1 MAVGDYI
8 SEILTTDGSKHPI
21 GSSVWVS
28 SGSWNGKTKTEVEN
42 EIKTKFSNLTEIT
55 WSSLKSLVS
64 TGTLIPGMKYR
75 ITDYNCTTTQDFT
88 RSAGHQ
94 FDIIVEA
101 LDNNTLSENASAIN
115 HSVSNG
121 ETDYFADCDLNAW
134 KIWYCLDNDKTRFA
148 WADDTKTNNK
158 ENGRGVIYRMID
170 EFGNDCPYD
179 FKNIQF
185 QRVDANT
192 ITVIHSQYYND
203 YSANIESFFNST
215 KNTVPFKYQYLRWL
229 TSSQAVQEGFSDFL
243 GMTNEQIISSGLYYC
258 MLDYKSFDP
267 EPGLLASVTSITD
280 NNSKWLYTFSTT
292 TFTDSSLN
300 GYANNVFSNKV
311 GVYLSGPVMFLS
323 HTCFI
328 GNNCYSNTFG
338 NDCYGNTF
346 GNSCYFNTF
355 GNSCYGN
362 TFGNDYYYNTF
373 GNDCSSNAFGN
384 YCHYNTFGNYCNSNT
399 FGDQCYSN
407 TFGGNS
413 YHNTFGD
420 SCWSN
425 TFGNYCDSNTFGY
438 DCDYNTFGNY
448 CDYNTF
454 GNDCDYNT
462 FGNSCDSNTFGN
474 YCRYNTFGNSC
485 LSNTFGNYLQESHF
499 GDGVQNFSIT
509 SANITTEPTSSNLKS
524 YIRWLIVENGVRYAN
539 PFVTASTS
547 SSSYCQNVR
556 ICQGCSGTSNTRKS
570 FLINNVNASK
580 QIIVCPN
587 SSGTLKSGNLG
598 DLFK

>member
-64 TGTLIPGMKYR
+64 AGTLIPGMKYR

-203 YSANIESFFNST
+203 YSANVESFFNST

-384 YCHYNTFGNYCNSNT
+384 YCRYNTFGNYCNSNT

-407 TFGGNS
+407 TFGNS
-413 YHNTFGD
+413 CYGNTFGN

-485 LSNTFGNYLQESHF
+485 YSNTFGNYLQESHF

-509 SANITTEPTSSNLKS
+509 SANITTEPASSNLKS

-539 PFVTASTS
+539 PYVTVSTS

-556 ICQGCSGTSNTRKS
+556 ICQGCSGASSVNRKS
-570 FLINNVNASK
+570 FDITSCIGSTVSNVYQPANSK
-580 QIIVCPN
+580 TTSV
-587 SSGTLKSGNLG
+587 
-598 DLFK
+598 

>member
-539 PFVTASTS
+539 PFVTVSTS

-556 ICQGCSGTSNTRKS
+556 ICQGCSGTSSVNRKS
-570 FLINNVNASK
+570 FDITSCIGSTVSNVYQPANSK
-580 QIIVCPN
+580 TTSV
-587 SSGTLKSGNLG
+587 
-598 DLFK
+598 

>member
-8 SEILTTDGSKHPI
+8 SEIQTTDGSKHPI

-64 TGTLIPGMKYR
+64 AGTLIPGMKYR

-192 ITVIHSQYYND
+192 ITVIHGEYYNN
-203 YSANIESFFNST
+203 YSANVESFFNST
-215 KNTVPFKYQYLRWL
+215 KNTVPFKYQYLGWL
-229 TSSQAVQEGFSDFL
+229 TSSQAVQEGFSNLL
-243 GMTNEQIISSGLYYC
+243 GMTDEQIISSGLYYC
-258 MLDYKSFDP
+258 MLDYKSVDE
-267 EPGLLASVTSITD
+267 EPGLLASVASITD

-311 GVYLSGPVMFLS
+311 GVYLSVPVMFLS

-328 GNNCYSNTFG
+328 GDQCHSNTFGTNCYYNTFRTSCSYNTFGNNCSTNTFGNDCYSNTFG
-338 NDCYGNTF
+338 NYCY
-346 GNSCYFNTF
+346 
-355 GNSCYGN
+355 
-362 TFGNDYYYNTF
+362 
-373 GNDCSSNAFGN
+373 
-384 YCHYNTFGNYCNSNT
+384 
-399 FGDQCYSN
+399 
-407 TFGGNS
+407 
-413 YHNTFGD
+413 
-420 SCWSN
+420 SN
-425 TFGNYCDSNTFGY
+425 TFGNYCH
-438 DCDYNTFGNY
+438 
-448 CDYNTF
+448 
-454 GNDCDYNT
+454 
-462 FGNSCDSNTFGN
+462 SNTFGN
-474 YCRYNTFGNSC
+474 YYNNNTFGDYC
-485 LSNTFGNYLQESHF
+485 LSNTFGNRCTFPKLGSYIEASQF
-499 GDGVQNFSIT
+499 GDGVQYFSIAT
-509 SANITTEPTSSNLKS
+509 ANITTEPTSSNLKS
-524 YIRWLIVENGVRYAN
+524 YIRWLIVENGVRYVN
-539 PFVTASTS
+539 PYVTASTS

-556 ICQGCSGTSNTRKS
+556 ICQGCGGTSISSRKS
-570 FLINNVNASK
+570 FDITSCIGSTVSNVYQPANSK
-580 QIIVCPN
+580 TTSV
-587 SSGTLKSGNLG
+587 
-598 DLFK
+598 

>member
-64 TGTLIPGMKYR
+64 AGTLIPGMKYR

-556 ICQGCSGTSNTRKS
+556 ICQGCSGTSSVNRKS
-570 FLINNVNASK
+570 FDITSCIGSTVSNVYQPANSK
-580 QIIVCPN
+580 TTSV
-587 SSGTLKSGNLG
+587 
-598 DLFK
+598 

>member
-64 TGTLIPGMKYR
+64 AGTLIPGMKYR
-75 ITDYNCTTTQDFT
+75 ITDYNCTTTQDYT

-101 LDNNTLSENASAIN
+101 LDENTLSENASAIN

-192 ITVIHSQYYND
+192 ITVIHGEYYDD
-203 YSANIESFFNST
+203 YSANVESFFNST

-229 TSSQAVQEGFSDFL
+229 TSSQAVEEGFSEFL
-243 GMTNEQIISSGLYYC
+243 GMTDEQIISSGLYYC
-258 MLDYKSFDP
+258 ILDD
-267 EPGLLASVTSITD
+267 EGDPGLLASVTSITD
-280 NNSKWLYTFSTT
+280 NNSKWLYTFNTT

-300 GYANNVFSNKV
+300 GYENNIFSNKV
-311 GVYLSGPVMFLS
+311 GVHLSGSVMFLS

-328 GNNCYSNTFG
+328 GNNCHSNTFG
-338 NDCYGNTF
+338 NNCHSSTF
-346 GNSCYFNTF
+346 GNN
-355 GNSCYGN
+355 
-362 TFGNDYYYNTF
+362 
-373 GNDCSSNAFGN
+373 
-384 YCHYNTFGNYCNSNT
+384 CHS
-399 FGDQCYSN
+399 
-407 TFGGNS
+407 
-413 YHNTFGD
+413 
-420 SCWSN
+420 
-425 TFGNYCDSNTFGY
+425 
-438 DCDYNTFGNY
+438 
-448 CDYNTF
+448 NTF

-462 FGNSCDSNTFGN
+462 FGNNCYYNTFGNNCYHSTFGNYCYSNTFGNNCYYNIFGNYCYYNTSGNYFYYNTSGNYFYSNIFGKVCQSNTFKDNCFGNTFGSYCHSNTFGN
-474 YCRYNTFGNSC
+474 YCYSNTFGNSYTNNTFGTNCYYNTFGNRC
-485 LSNTFGNYLQESHF
+485 TSNIFGSYIQESQF
-499 GDGVQNFSIT
+499 GDGVQYFSIAT
-509 SANITTEPTSSNLKS
+509 ANITTEPTSSNLKS
-524 YIRWLIVENGVRYAN
+524 YIRWLIVENGVKHVN
-539 PFVTASTS
+539 PYVTASTS

-556 ICQGCSGTSNTRKS
+556 ICQGCSGVAYNSRKS
-570 FLINNVNASK
+570 FDITSCIGSTVSNVYQPANSK
-580 QIIVCPN
+580 TTSV
-587 SSGTLKSGNLG
+587 
-598 DLFK
+598 

>member
-8 SEILTTDGSKHPI
+8 SEIQTTDGSKHPI

-28 SGSWNGKTKTEVEN
+28 SGAWNGKTKTEVEN

-64 TGTLIPGMKYR
+64 AGTLIPGMKYR

-192 ITVIHSQYYND
+192 ITVIHGEYYND
-203 YSANIESFFNST
+203 YSANVESFFNST

-243 GMTNEQIISSGLYYC
+243 GMTDEQIISSGLYYC
-258 MLDYKSFDP
+258 MLDCKSFDE
-267 EPGLLASVTSITD
+267 EPGLLASVASITD

-292 TFTDSSLN
+292 TFTDSSLD
-300 GYANNVFSNKV
+300 GYINKVYSNKI
-311 GVYLSGPVMFLS
+311 GVYLSESVMYLS

-328 GNNCYSNTFG
+328 GSSCYSNTFGNDCYGNTFEAICNSNTFGNYCSSNTFGNNCYYNTFGILCSSNTFGSSCYYNTFGDNCYSSTFGNNCHYNTFGNSCQNNTFGNNCHSNTFGNNCDYNTFG

-346 GNSCYFNTF
+346 GNSCDYNIF
-355 GNSCYGN
+355 GNS
-362 TFGNDYYYNTF
+362 
-373 GNDCSSNAFGN
+373 
-384 YCHYNTFGNYCNSNT
+384 
-399 FGDQCYSN
+399 
-407 TFGGNS
+407 
-413 YHNTFGD
+413 
-420 SCWSN
+420 
-425 TFGNYCDSNTFGY
+425 
-438 DCDYNTFGNY
+438 CDYNTFGNN
-448 CDYNTF
+448 CH
-454 GNDCDYNT
+454 
-462 FGNSCDSNTFGN
+462 SNTFGS
-474 YCRYNTFGNSC
+474 YI
-485 LSNTFGNYLQESHF
+485 QESQF
-499 GDGVQNFSIT
+499 GDGVEYFSIT
-509 SANITTEPTSSNLKS
+509 NANTTTSPASSNLKS
-524 YIRWLIVENGVRYAN
+524 YIKWLIVENGVRYVN
-539 PFVTASTS
+539 PYVTNSTS

-556 ICQGCSGTSNTRKS
+556 ICQGCSGVEYNSRKS
-570 FLINNVNASK
+570 FDITSCIGSTVSNVYQPANSK
-580 QIIVCPN
+580 TTSV
-587 SSGTLKSGNLG
+587 
-598 DLFK
+598 

>member
-556 ICQGCSGTSNTRKS
+556 ICQGCSGTSSVNRKS
-570 FLINNVNASK
+570 FDITSCIGSTVSNVYQPANSK
-580 QIIVCPN
+580 TTSV
-587 SSGTLKSGNLG
+587 
-598 DLFK
+598 

>member
-64 TGTLIPGMKYR
+64 AGTLIPGMKYR

-203 YSANIESFFNST
+203 YSANVESFFNST

-384 YCHYNTFGNYCNSNT
+384 YCRYNTFGNYCNSNT

-407 TFGGNS
+407 TFGNS
-413 YHNTFGD
+413 CYGNTFGN

-485 LSNTFGNYLQESHF
+485 YSNTFGNYLQESHF

-509 SANITTEPTSSNLKS
+509 SANITTEPASSNLKS

-539 PFVTASTS
+539 PYVTASTS

-556 ICQGCSGTSNTRKS
+556 ICQGCSGASSVNRKS
-570 FLINNVNASK
+570 FDITSCIGSTVSNVYQPANSK
-580 QIIVCPN
+580 TTSV
-587 SSGTLKSGNLG
+587 
-598 DLFK
+598 

>member
-64 TGTLIPGMKYR
+64 AGTLIPGMKYR
-75 ITDYNCTTTQDFT
+75 ITDYNCTTTQDYT

-101 LDNNTLSENASAIN
+101 LDENTLSENASAIN

-192 ITVIHSQYYND
+192 ITVIHGVYHND
-203 YSANIESFFNST
+203 YSANVESFFNST

-229 TSSQAVQEGFSDFL
+229 TSSQAVEEGFSEFL
-243 GMTNEQIISSGLYYC
+243 GMTDEQIISSGLYYC
-258 MLDYKSFDP
+258 ILDD
-267 EPGLLASVTSITD
+267 EGDPGLLASVTSITD
-280 NNSKWLYTFSTT
+280 NNSKWLYTFNTT

-300 GYANNVFSNKV
+300 GYENNIFSNKV
-311 GVYLSGPVMFLS
+311 GVHLSGSVMFLS

-328 GNNCYSNTFG
+328 GNNCHSNTFG
-338 NDCYGNTF
+338 NNCHSSTF
-346 GNSCYFNTF
+346 GNN
-355 GNSCYGN
+355 
-362 TFGNDYYYNTF
+362 
-373 GNDCSSNAFGN
+373 
-384 YCHYNTFGNYCNSNT
+384 CHS
-399 FGDQCYSN
+399 
-407 TFGGNS
+407 
-413 YHNTFGD
+413 
-420 SCWSN
+420 
-425 TFGNYCDSNTFGY
+425 
-438 DCDYNTFGNY
+438 
-448 CDYNTF
+448 NTF

-462 FGNSCDSNTFGN
+462 FGNNCYYNTFGNNCYHSTFGNYCYSNTFGNNCYYNIFGNYCYYNTSGNYFYYNTAGNYFYSNIFGKVCQSNTFKDNCFGNTFGSYCHSNTFGN
-474 YCRYNTFGNSC
+474 YCYSNTFGNSYTNNTFGTNCYYNTFGNRC
-485 LSNTFGNYLQESHF
+485 TSNIFGSYIQESQF
-499 GDGVQNFSIT
+499 GDGVQYFSIAT
-509 SANITTEPTSSNLKS
+509 ANITTEPTSSNLKS
-524 YIRWLIVENGVRYAN
+524 YIRWLIVENGVKHVN
-539 PFVTASTS
+539 PYVTASTS

-556 ICQGCSGTSNTRKS
+556 ICQGCSGVAYNSRKS
-570 FLINNVNASK
+570 FDITSCIGSTVSNVYQPANSK
-580 QIIVCPN
+580 TTSV
-587 SSGTLKSGNLG
+587 
-598 DLFK
+598 

>member
-8 SEILTTDGSKHPI
+8 SEIQTTDGSKHPI

-64 TGTLIPGMKYR
+64 AGTLIPGMKYR
-75 ITDYNCTTTQDFT
+75 ITDYNCTTTQDYT

-94 FDIIVEA
+94 FDIIVDA
-101 LDNNTLSENASAIN
+101 LDKNTLSENASAIN

-203 YSANIESFFNST
+203 YSANVESFFNST

-258 MLDYKSFDP
+258 ILDHKLYEDD
-267 EPGLLASVTSITD
+267 PGLLASVTSITD

-311 GVYLSGPVMFLS
+311 GVYLSESVMFLS

-328 GNNCYSNTFG
+328 GTNCYSNTFGNNCYSNTFG
-338 NDCYGNTF
+338 NSCSDNTF
-346 GNSCYFNTF
+346 GNNCYNITF
-355 GNSCYGN
+355 GDGCYGN
-362 TFGNDYYYNTF
+362 TFGNDCFGNTFGNYCFGNTFGGSCDYNTFGNYCNYNTFGGGSYYNTF
-373 GNDCSSNAFGN
+373 GNTCRS
-384 YCHYNTFGNYCNSNT
+384 NTFGNYCNSNIFGNSCYYNAFGNNCQNST
-399 FGDQCYSN
+399 FGNNC
-407 TFGGNS
+407 FG
-413 YHNTFGD
+413 
-420 SCWSN
+420 N
-425 TFGNYCDSNTFGY
+425 TFGN
-438 DCDYNTFGNY
+438 DCHS
-448 CDYNTF
+448 NTF

-462 FGNSCDSNTFGN
+462 FGSNNYYNTFGN
-474 YCRYNTFGNSC
+474 YIE
-485 LSNTFGNYLQESHF
+485 ESQF
-499 GDGVQNFSIT
+499 GDGVRSFSIT
-509 SANITTEPTSSNLKS
+509 NASITTEPTSSNVKN
-524 YIRWLIVENGVRYAN
+524 YIRWLIVENGVGYVN
-539 PFVTASTS
+539 PYVTGSTS

-556 ICQGCSGTSNTRKS
+556 ICQGCRGTSSINRKS
-570 FLINNVNASK
+570 FDITSCIGSTVSNVYQPANSK
-580 QIIVCPN
+580 TTSV
-587 SSGTLKSGNLG
+587 
-598 DLFK
+598 

>member
-8 SEILTTDGSKHPI
+8 SEIQTTDGSKHPI

-64 TGTLIPGMKYR
+64 AGTLIPGMKYR
-75 ITDYNCTTTQDFT
+75 ITDYNCTTTQDYT

-101 LDNNTLSENASAIN
+101 LDENTLSENASAIN

-134 KIWYCLDNDKTRFA
+134 NIWYCLDNDKTRFA

-192 ITVIHSQYYND
+192 INVIHGEYYND
-203 YSANIESFFNST
+203 YSANVESFFNFT

-229 TSSQAVQEGFSDFL
+229 TSSQAVEEGFSEFL
-243 GMTNEQIISSGLYYC
+243 GMTDEQIISSGLYYC
-258 MLDYKSFDP
+258 ILDD
-267 EPGLLASVTSITD
+267 EGDPGLLASVTSITD
-280 NNSKWLYTFSTT
+280 NNSKWLYTFNTT

-300 GYANNVFSNKV
+300 GYENNIFSNKV
-311 GVYLSGPVMFLS
+311 GVHLSGSVMFLN

-328 GNNCYSNTFG
+328 GNNCHSNTFG
-338 NDCYGNTF
+338 NNCHSSTF
-346 GNSCYFNTF
+346 GNN
-355 GNSCYGN
+355 
-362 TFGNDYYYNTF
+362 
-373 GNDCSSNAFGN
+373 
-384 YCHYNTFGNYCNSNT
+384 CHS
-399 FGDQCYSN
+399 
-407 TFGGNS
+407 
-413 YHNTFGD
+413 
-420 SCWSN
+420 
-425 TFGNYCDSNTFGY
+425 
-438 DCDYNTFGNY
+438 
-448 CDYNTF
+448 NTF

-462 FGNSCDSNTFGN
+462 FGNNCYYNTFGNNCYNNTFGNNCYNNTSGNYFYYNTSGNYFYYNTSGNYCYSNIFGKVCQSNTFGNNCFGNTFGSYCHSNTFGN
-474 YCRYNTFGNSC
+474 YCYSNTFGNSYTNNTFGTNCYYNTFGNRC
-485 LSNTFGNYLQESHF
+485 TSNTFGSYIEESQF
-499 GDGVQNFSIT
+499 GDGVQYFSIAT
-509 SANITTEPTSSNLKS
+509 ANITTEPTSSNLKS
-524 YIRWLIVENGVRYAN
+524 YIRWLIVENGVKHVN
-539 PFVTASTS
+539 PYVTASTS

-556 ICQGCSGTSNTRKS
+556 ICQGCSGVAYNSRKS
-570 FLINNVNASK
+570 FDITSCIGSTVSNVYQPANSK
-580 QIIVCPN
+580 TTSV
-587 SSGTLKSGNLG
+587 
-598 DLFK
+598 

>member
-64 TGTLIPGMKYR
+64 AGTLIPGMKYR
-75 ITDYNCTTTQDFT
+75 ITDYNCTTTQDYT

-101 LDNNTLSENASAIN
+101 LDENTLSENASAIN

-192 ITVIHSQYYND
+192 ITVIHGEYYDD
-203 YSANIESFFNST
+203 YSANVESFFNST

-229 TSSQAVQEGFSDFL
+229 TSSQAVEEGFSEFL
-243 GMTNEQIISSGLYYC
+243 GMTDEQIISSGLYYC
-258 MLDYKSFDP
+258 ILDD
-267 EPGLLASVTSITD
+267 EGDPGLLASVTSITD
-280 NNSKWLYTFSTT
+280 NNSKWLYTFNTT

-300 GYANNVFSNKV
+300 GYENNIFSNKV
-311 GVYLSGPVMFLS
+311 GVHLSGSVMFLS

-328 GNNCYSNTFG
+328 GNNCHS
-338 NDCYGNTF
+338 
-346 GNSCYFNTF
+346 
-355 GNSCYGN
+355 
-362 TFGNDYYYNTF
+362 
-373 GNDCSSNAFGN
+373 
-384 YCHYNTFGNYCNSNT
+384 
-399 FGDQCYSN
+399 
-407 TFGGNS
+407 
-413 YHNTFGD
+413 
-420 SCWSN
+420 
-425 TFGNYCDSNTFGY
+425 
-438 DCDYNTFGNY
+438 
-448 CDYNTF
+448 NTF

-462 FGNSCDSNTFGN
+462 FGNNCYYNTFGNNCYHSTFGNYCYSNTFGNNCYYNIFGNYCYYNTSGNYFYYNTSGNYFYSNIFGKVCQSNTFKDNCFGNTFGSYCHSNTFGN
-474 YCRYNTFGNSC
+474 YCYSNTFGNSYTNNTFGTNCYYNTFGNRC
-485 LSNTFGNYLQESHF
+485 TSNIFGSYIQESQF
-499 GDGVQNFSIT
+499 GDGVQYFSIAT
-509 SANITTEPTSSNLKS
+509 ANITTEPTSSNLKS
-524 YIRWLIVENGVRYAN
+524 YIRWLIVENGVKHVN
-539 PFVTASTS
+539 PYVTASTS

-556 ICQGCSGTSNTRKS
+556 ICQGCSGVAYNSRKS
-570 FLINNVNASK
+570 FDITSCIGSTVSNVYQPANSK
-580 QIIVCPN
+580 TTSV
-587 SSGTLKSGNLG
+587 
-598 DLFK
+598 